1 MDKAG
6 LLLIAI
12 GVAVVLGYVAVAFFT
27 TIDIPLWL
35 RATIG
40 VIVLGLLLLL
50 VSAGRER
57 YKSAREEPFREVTK

>member
-6 LLLIAI
+6 LLLIAL
-12 GVAVVLGYVAVAFFT
+12 GVAVVLGYGAVAFFT
-27 TIDIPLWL
+27 AIDIPLWL

-57 YKSAREEPFREVTK
+57 YKSAREEPFREVRK